1 MIREE
6 IDWFLKKCCE
16 ATKIPKS
23 ILEREPTADGE
34 LAWMRLERRCEAV
47 LLEINENISEY
58 RKNNN
63 FLNSKDMVRKK
74 KLYLVWQ
81 TSGSFAESTYC
92 NRLCGVFDNE
102 EKALELKSKLDL
114 NVVREND
121 CWTIVPKD
129 IWESWSTVDCDDNE
143 REFDYID
150 EYKGYDRVGRDLQEN
165 RWVLMTR
172 DYSEAVIEEVDMNSE
187 L

>member
-47 LLEINENISEY
+47 LLEINENIKEY
-58 RKNNN
+58 RENNN

-92 NRLCGVFDNE
+92 NRLCGVFDDE
-102 EKALELKSKLDL
+102 EMANALKYKLDL
-114 NVVREND
+114 NVVREDD
-121 CWTIVPKD
+121 CWNIVPKE
-129 IWESWSTVDCDDNE
+129 IWESWPTVDSDNSE
-143 REFDYID
+143 REFEYIADY
-150 EYKGYDRVGRDLQEN
+150 EGYTCEQRDYQEN
-165 RWVLMTR
+165 RWVLMTKECC
-172 DYSEAVIEEVDMNSE
+172 EAVIEEIEMNTE